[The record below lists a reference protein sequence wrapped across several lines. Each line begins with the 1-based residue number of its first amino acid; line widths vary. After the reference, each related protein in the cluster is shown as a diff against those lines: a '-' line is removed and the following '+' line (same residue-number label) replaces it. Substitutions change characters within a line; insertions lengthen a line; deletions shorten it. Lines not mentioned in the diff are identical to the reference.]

1 MAVAPLY
8 SGHMLSSSQ
17 LAKRL
22 GKSKKTIDRMIRDG
36 RLPEPNRFESNGWRY
51 WTLQDAAEIEVLLE
65 EGRTDV

>member
-1 MAVAPLY
+1 MTAAPLY

-36 RLPEPNRFESNGWRY
+36 RLPEPNRFEANGWRY
-51 WTLQDAAEIEVLLE
+51 WTLQDATEIEALLE
-65 EGRTDV
+65 KGRDDV